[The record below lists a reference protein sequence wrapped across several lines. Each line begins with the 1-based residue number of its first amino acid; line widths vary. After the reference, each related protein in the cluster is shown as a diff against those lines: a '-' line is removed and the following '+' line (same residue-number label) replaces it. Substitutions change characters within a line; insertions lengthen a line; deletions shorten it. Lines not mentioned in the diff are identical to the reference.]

1 MRNIIIFDDN
11 ETRRQLLPLTHT
23 RPIAK
28 IRIGV
33 TTIAEKWQNM
43 LGEARYSWLTASY
56 LQEKFPLLAEGT
68 NLMIAGHVLPSPT
81 LAKQALALGEGEA
94 IIDGEQVIAF
104 NGKPEDFD
112 NRQFTKTHAPAE
124 QPSRINKLYDIFEL
138 NSKAI
143 CDDFAL
149 ITQGR
154 KSQPIPDTATVI
166 GDASQIFLEEG
177 ASVDGAFLNTKKGPI
192 YIGKDVEIAFVARLR
207 LATTRK

>member
-124 QPSRINKLYDIFEL
+124 RPASINKLYDIFEL

-166 GDASQIFLEEG
+166 GDASQIF
-177 ASVDGAFLNTKKGPI
+177 
-192 YIGKDVEIAFVARLR
+192 
-207 LATTRK
+207 

>member
-68 NLMIAGHVLPSPT
+68 NLMIAGHVLPPP
-81 LAKQALALGEGEA
+81 LWQ
-94 IIDGEQVIAF
+94 
-104 NGKPEDFD
+104 
-112 NRQFTKTHAPAE
+112 NR
-124 QPSRINKLYDIFEL
+124 
-138 NSKAI
+138 
-143 CDDFAL
+143 
-149 ITQGR
+149 
-154 KSQPIPDTATVI
+154 
-166 GDASQIFLEEG
+166 
-177 ASVDGAFLNTKKGPI
+177 
-192 YIGKDVEIAFVARLR
+192 RLR
-207 LATTRK
+207 LAKARRLLMANR

>member
-94 IIDGEQVIAF
+94 IIDGEQV
-104 NGKPEDFD
+104 
-112 NRQFTKTHAPAE
+112 
-124 QPSRINKLYDIFEL
+124 
-138 NSKAI
+138 
-143 CDDFAL
+143 
-149 ITQGR
+149 
-154 KSQPIPDTATVI
+154 
-166 GDASQIFLEEG
+166 
-177 ASVDGAFLNTKKGPI
+177 
-192 YIGKDVEIAFVARLR
+192 
-207 LATTRK
+207 